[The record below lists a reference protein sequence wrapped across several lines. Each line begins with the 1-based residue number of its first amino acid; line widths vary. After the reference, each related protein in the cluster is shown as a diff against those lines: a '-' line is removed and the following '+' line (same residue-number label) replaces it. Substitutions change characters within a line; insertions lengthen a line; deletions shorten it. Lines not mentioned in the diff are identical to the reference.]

1 MYLLEGHGTDFLEL
15 RKGEV
20 HGIVKVCIAPPR
32 SARAP
37 DEGMPISSGI
47 VRLGGGRDRERA

>member
-1 MYLLEGHGTDFLEL
+1 MRSENFLEP

-47 VRLGGGRDRERA
+47 RFLMYKFGRLVA